1 MKSTMRANFIAHR
14 KNFLTKPWRQ
24 IKLVKRKS
32 STVALSENGNCRR
45 KRKGNGAARGAK
57 EKQKSSW
64 SKVSMHATKLV
75 NHSQVIINRQSREY
89 FNCIKCASLSVKMWS
104 NWTWNSNCFS
114 ASDERKL
121 YSIVRQDESEKTNFH
136 NCTRIHV
143 NCARKT
149 NFVSLPSTSCWF
161 RPIAGGT
168 SHSGVL
174 PM

>member
-1 MKSTMRANFIAHR
+1 MRANFIAHR

-57 EKQKSSW
+57 EKQKALDQRCRCMPQSSLTT
-64 SKVSMHATKLV
+64 AKL
-75 NHSQVIINRQSREY
+75 NINRQPREY

-149 NFVSLPSTSCWF
+149 NFVSFPSISCWF
-161 RPIAGGT
+161 RPIAGWT